1 MTTPKPTDG
10 TATPVAGP
18 SAMLFRS
25 HMEIE
30 RILKM
35 LVRDRTLV
43 AADVGD
49 GETLYLTRLLHVD
62 PDKEAMVI
70 AYSEQATANEL
81 LLDSPRIAF
90 RANHRRAHIEFEC
103 VNPSA
108 TRFKGTAA
116 IRLGFPSALTWSQ
129 RREHPR
135 IPVPPNLSLRC
146 VADSSGV
153 IPFEARIVDVSLG
166 GMGGIIYDAPIKL
179 EVGAVL
185 RDCKIVIPGGDAILV
200 DLEVRYTAPIAG
212 PDGRAA
218 CRSGVRFL
226 NRPKGIEALI
236 NLFVRD
242 LDAGR
247 K

>member
-1 MTTPKPTDG
+1 MATPKPTDG
-10 TATPVAGP
+10 TAPPIAGP
-18 SAMLFRS
+18 TAMLFRS

-30 RILKM
+30 RILRM

-70 AYSEQATANEL
+70 AYSEQTTANEL
-81 LLDSPRIAF
+81 LLASPRIAF

-108 TRFKGTAA
+108 TRLKGTAA
-116 IRLGFPSALTWSQ
+116 IRLAFPSALTWSQ

-135 IPVPPNLSLRC
+135 IPVPPDLSLRC
-146 VADSSGV
+146 VADSTGV
-153 IPFEARIVDVSLG
+153 IPFEARIVDISLG
-166 GMGGIIYDAPIKL
+166 GMGGIIYDARIKL

-185 RDCKIVIPGGDAILV
+185 RDCKIVMPGGDAILV
-200 DLEVRYTAPIAG
+200 DFEVRYTAPIAG

-242 LDAGR
+242 LDAGQ